1 MAAILDFFA
10 ETHSP
15 CLHARGEAATVLL
28 LNALAPQDG
37 QRILEIGFGTGQTLT
52 EIATNWPGTQL
63 FGVEK
68 SPKMLAV
75 AQRRLRFCGLK
86 KIELKLLSEES
97 LLPYPTGFFDSVYC
111 ESVLA
116 IMPFEII
123 ENLVAEVFRVLKPG
137 GTFVFNES
145 IWRNGTPPETISAI
159 NRECLERFGIPQSS
173 EQFPYTQDWIKLCE
187 SEGFQKLAAIH
198 LEEMPTSMPTLP
210 PILQPGVLAKSKLF
224 SVVGALKSRFYPSLR
239 RQRREWR
246 THEKH
251 FGKYGFFLEG
261 VLFVMRKPEIY
272 SRFFSIKTNNSSR

>member
-10 ETHSP
+10 EAHTP
-15 CLHARGEAATVLL
+15 YLHARGEAATVLL

-37 QRILEIGFGTGQTLT
+37 QCILEIGFGTGQTLT
-52 EIATNWPGTQL
+52 EIAARWPGAQL

-68 SPKMLAV
+68 SPKMMAV

-123 ENLVAEVFRVLKPG
+123 ENSVAEVFRVLKHG
-137 GTFVFNES
+137 GAFVFNES
-145 IWRNGTPPETISAI
+145 VWRDGTPPETISAI

-173 EQFPYTQDWIKLCE
+173 ERFLYAQDWINLCE
-187 SEGFQKLAAIH
+187 SKGFQKLAAIH
-198 LEEMPTSMPTLP
+198 LEEMPASLP
-210 PILQPGVLAKSKLF
+210 VLPRVLRPGVLVKSKLF
-224 SVVGALKSRFYPSLR
+224 SAIGALKSRFYPSLR

-246 THEKH
+246 EQEKH
-251 FGKYGFFLEG
+251 FSKYGLFLEG
-261 VLFVMRKPEIY
+261 VLFAMSKPEV
-272 SRFFSIKTNNSSR
+272 